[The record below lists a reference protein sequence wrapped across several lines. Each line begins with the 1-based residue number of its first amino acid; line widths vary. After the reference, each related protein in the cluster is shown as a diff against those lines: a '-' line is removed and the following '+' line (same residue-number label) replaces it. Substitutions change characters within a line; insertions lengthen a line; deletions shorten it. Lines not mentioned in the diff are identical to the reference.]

1 MSSIVSE
8 LNNIEEVNIKSTRYM
23 SNKEKKRFKKERTLI
38 NQYKNNDNYLTNL
51 RLKIFNFEAE
61 IDKNNQEIDIL
72 LKDINKF
79 IESINNYSVLELYNK
94 HNSSKINYQKSSYK
108 FKKMYRT

>member
-1 MSSIVSE
+1 MSTILSE

-38 NQYKNNDNYLTNL
+38 NQNKNNEDYLTKL
-51 RLKIFNFEAE
+51 KLKIFKFEAE
-61 IDKNNQEIDIL
+61 IEKNNQEIDSIL
-72 LKDINKF
+72 NDINKF
-79 IESINNYSVLELYNK
+79 RESINNYSVLELYNK

-108 FKKMYRT
+108 LKKYKT